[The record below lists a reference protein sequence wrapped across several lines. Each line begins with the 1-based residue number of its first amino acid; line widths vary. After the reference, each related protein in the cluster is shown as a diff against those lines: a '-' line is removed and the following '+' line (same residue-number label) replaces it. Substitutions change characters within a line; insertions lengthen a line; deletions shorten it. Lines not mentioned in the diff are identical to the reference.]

1 MTRQGK
7 EPAHFEHCH
16 LAIHSFTPCQTI
28 QRCHFF
34 AQRNSVRRLNRSIQE
49 NKSGM
54 KTDDQIWAGKCFH
67 PSTHHGGESE
77 MEVKNWKNLNP
88 KMVFDQNIFF
98 KIHKF
103 LVISHIDETSWSVHW
118 PQGVYMRLI
127 TTNWWLFNLDFGCKT
142 PLGSWF
148 FEFFDSKKMPSLWAF
163 YWCWKKFHPTFWSV
177 WTHWTVY
184 ETYYIYNIPSIE
196 FH

>member
-1 MTRQGK
+1 MIFALPCTTEWQRDIATRYLYWQDQHV
-7 EPAHFEHCH
+7 AQSLIHTHNTHTSHFCAGEHD
-16 LAIHSFTPCQTI
+16 LF
-28 QRCHFF
+28 
-34 AQRNSVRRLNRSIQE
+34 L
-49 NKSGM
+49 
-54 KTDDQIWAGKCFH
+54 KTDDQIWAGKFFH

-127 TTNWWLFNLDFGCKT
+127 TKNCELYKVDFKWKT

-148 FEFFDSKKMPSLWAF
+148 FGFFTSKKLPPSYRDNWWKKNFHISMLSLSSLWSQCRR
-163 YWCWKKFHPTFWSV
+163 WWGSSTKV
-177 WTHWTVY
+177 
-184 ETYYIYNIPSIE
+184 
-196 FH
+196 